1 MTNVLGNLRPA
12 RGSRK
17 KEKRIGR
24 GQGSG
29 HGRTATRG
37 HKGAG
42 ARSGSNYRAW
52 FEGGQMPLNRRVPKF
67 GFHSPFWIAYQ
78 EVNVSRLETLA
89 VATKFRDGRVTPQML
104 HDLGVVSKKSWPVKI
119 LGDGDLK
126 TKLEVAAH
134 AFTKS
139 AIQKIEAA
147 GGNVEII
154 GWTKSTTAGSKP
166 SESR

>member
-1 MTNVLGNLRPA
+1 MANVLSNLSPP

-42 ARSGSNYRAW
+42 SRSGSVSRVW
-52 FEGGQMPLNRRVPKF
+52 FEGGQMPLSRRVPKF
-67 GFHSPFWIAYQ
+67 GFHSPFRLAYQ
-78 EVNVSRLETLA
+78 GVNVSRLEALA
-89 VATKFRDGRVTPQML
+89 VANKIKDGRVTPQML
-104 HDLGVVSKKSWPVKI
+104 HDLGIVSKKLQPVKI

-126 TKLEVAAH
+126 TKLEVTAH

-139 AIQKIEAA
+139 AIQKIEGA
-147 GGNVEII
+147 GGKVEILSRA
-154 GWTKSTTAGSKP
+154 KSTSAGSKP

>member
-1 MTNVLGNLRPA
+1 
-12 RGSRK
+12 
-17 KEKRIGR
+17 
-24 GQGSG
+24 
-29 HGRTATRG
+29 
-37 HKGAG
+37 
-42 ARSGSNYRAW
+42 
-52 FEGGQMPLNRRVPKF
+52 MPLSRGVPKF
-67 GFHSPFWIAYQ
+67 GFRSPNRIAYQ